1 MEMGEAV
8 EPLSVIT
15 HIGMSSF
22 YPIDR
27 LGKEVEGGPFIVSVG
42 NDRDVRINYFIPPEP
57 EEEMSDDE
65 DGIKGAKKVGSS
77 RKESPGKKQSRIK
90 NEKLNDSL
98 SVNSDD
104 QELAIGIKRIL
115 PGYDRDGHEGHQDK
129 ILEVRVVFIKGV
141 TYIITSSEDLMVK
154 RFDAT
159 DEKLLK
165 AHTYK
170 GVHREFINCLDIIP
184 EWQDYNYILSGS
196 YDGLLCLWSWD
207 NTDAPIIKYQHTKKL
222 FCMYRFQDIVVTGCG
237 VEIWVWNVFKGDIKY
252 KITTKHSRPVSSI
265 TVVKGDYDIRLIS
278 ASDDRSLCIF
288 NLINGIYTFI
298 GESILCYDLFLL
310 IYRDTNS

>member
-1 MEMGEAV
+1 MEVGEAV

-27 LGKEVEGGPFIVSVG
+27 LGKEIEGGPFIVSVG
-42 NDRDVRINYFIPPEP
+42 KDRDVRINYFIPPESEDDDSNDD
-57 EEEMSDDE
+57 EEEESK
-65 DGIKGAKKVGSS
+65 ITTKLGSS
-77 RKESPGKKQSRIK
+77 RKVSPVKKQSNTK
-90 NEKLNDSL
+90 NQKLNDSM
-98 SVNSDD
+98 SINSDD
-104 QELAIGIKRIL
+104 QELAIGIRRIL

-129 ILEVRVVFIKGV
+129 ILEVRVVFVKGV

-165 AHTYK
+165 VKTYK
-170 GVHREFINCLDIIP
+170 GCHKEFINCLDVIP

-196 YDGLLCLWSWD
+196 YDGLLCLWNWD
-207 NTDAPIIKYQHTKKL
+207 NTEVPLIKYQHTKKL

-237 VEIWVWNVFKGDIKY
+237 MEIWVWNVFKGDIKY
-252 KITTKHSRPVSSI
+252 KITTKHRRPVTSI
-265 TVVKGDYDIRLIS
+265 TVVKGDYDIRMIS
-278 ASDDRSLCIF
+278 ASDDRTICIF
-288 NLINGIYTFI
+288 NLINGTF
-298 GESILCYDLFLL
+298 F
-310 IYRDTNS
+310 